1 MRNILIGILL
11 AVIFINP
18 ITRHD
23 VGVII
28 VNVVTL
34 VLHIGQVLISPLTSL

>member
-1 MRNILIGILL
+1 MRNILIGMLL
-11 AVIFINP
+11 AIIFINP

-28 VNVVTL
+28 LNVVTL
-34 VLHIGQVLISPLTSL
+34 VLHIGQVLISPLTRL